1 MPSSADIRAGA
12 AYVELSVNNSALVR
26 GLKAA
31 QRRLKGFSASVTAV
45 GKRMM
50 LMSGMMAMPF
60 VGGVKV
66 YADFEQQMAN
76 VSTMLSEPEKH
87 MPGFR
92 DSIRD
97 MSVEF
102 GEGTESLAKG
112 LYDILSASVPAEQ
125 ALDVLATSARAAK
138 AGLTDTGVAADAI
151 TTILNA
157 YGLEAERAADVSD
170 WLFTIVKRGKTTFAE
185 LAPSIGMVATTAST
199 AGVSM
204 DEMGAALA
212 TMTRNGVK
220 TDNAV
225 TALNAIISS
234 FLKPTSE
241 AAEYARSLGF
251 EMSSATLESEGLVGV
266 FKRIG
271 QLPPDAIAKLF
282 PNVRA
287 LRGVLPALRNMQGF
301 GDDLAAMG
309 GRAGAT
315 GEAYG
320 KMTKTLTHSFNQLKQ
335 AGLSVLSVIG
345 EALAEPV
352 GKAAKA
358 ITRYA
363 KMVRELIQNNKGMV
377 LTALKVVAAVGAV
390 GGILVAVGSSAA
402 VLAFALGGLASIA
415 SAVGTAIGVIGSVIG
430 ALLTPIGLV
439 SVAVVALGGY
449 LVYASGIGGKAI
461 SWLAEH
467 FAWLSDTAR
476 AAFKGIGDALA
487 AGDMQLAARILWL
500 SLKLVFQKGASSLL
514 AIWLDLKNGILNV
527 WISAKATLLKT
538 WQTLWFALKEIAIKN
553 GIAEPL
559 LEGFHLIEFGWLK
572 VTQAMGQ
579 MWMELVSLIFKAWNR
594 VQSGIKSAQ
603 QWIGEIAIDVMGYFD
618 ESLDTDAAK
627 EMLRDDYAGE
637 QRQLDAEMAAMQDQ
651 LEADRRAMRDRH
663 QAEDSA
669 LVDRQGERVAELKRQ
684 EAIGNQG
691 RLAEMEQA
699 RRDVDTA
706 AEAERSALD
715 EKAAADLKASA
726 QALADARSEWKSA
739 IAEAARKRGEARD
752 SETGKP
758 DASRIEA
765 LIDQVRAAAPAV
777 AGAGGRIEVQGA
789 FNLSDLRAL
798 AAAGAS
804 DTVAANTAEMVRQQ
818 KRTNQKLDEQNDSGL
833 AFL

>member
-60 VGGVKV
+60 IGGMKV

-76 VSTMLSEPEKH
+76 VSTMLSEPERH

-102 GEGTESLAKG
+102 GESTESLAKG
-112 LYDILSASVPAEQ
+112 LYDILSASVPAEK

-157 YGLEAERAADVSD
+157 YGLEAERAADISD

-185 LAPSIGMVATTAST
+185 LAPSIGMVATTASS

-320 KMTKTLTHSFNQLKQ
+320 KMIKTLTHSFNQLKQ

-377 LTALKVVAAVGAV
+377 LAALKVVAAVGAV
-390 GGILVAVGSSAA
+390 GGILVAAGSSAA
-402 VLAFALGGLASIA
+402 ALAFALGGLASIA
-415 SAVGTAIGVIGSVIG
+415 SAVGTAIGVIGSVLG

-449 LVYASGIGGKAI
+449 LVYASGVGGKAI
-461 SWLAEH
+461 AWLGEH
-467 FAWLSDTAR
+467 FAWLSETAR

-487 AGDMQLAARILWL
+487 AGDMHLAARILWL

-538 WQTLWFALKEIAIKN
+538 WQTLWFALKEIAIKT

-663 QAEDSA
+663 RTEDSA

-726 QALADARSEWKSA
+726 QALADARSEWKAA
-739 IAEAARKRGEARD
+739 IAEASRKRGEARD
-752 SETGKP
+752 GESGKP